1 MNFTQ
6 FLLILKARS
15 KIILVTFGLTVMIT
29 LVVSL
34 LLPKSYVATTSLVM
48 NYKGTDPV
56 TGVTMPALLMPG
68 YMATQID
75 IITSHNV
82 ATKVVDHLKFAES
95 AVAQEQFNKAT
106 NGNGDIKDWFADQL
120 LKGLDVKPSRESS
133 VIEISFRGSDP
144 EFAAATANAFALAYQ
159 QTSIQLKVEPAQ
171 KAAEF
176 LGDQT
181 KTLRTNL
188 ESAQTRLTKYKQEKG
203 LTSESSNLDVES
215 ARLNDLSSQLVMAQS
230 QAFDATSRQQSARGN
245 GDASPDVAANPLVQ
259 SLKMQIT
266 LTESKFSEL
275 SQRVGA
281 SHPQYQA
288 AQAELNKLKS
298 QLQEATASATSSI
311 SGSARIS
318 QQRESELKAALATQ
332 KARVLELNLSRGELS
347 VLERDVDSA
356 QRALDAASQRF
367 TQTTLEGN
375 VNQTDVAVLNPAIAP
390 QRAAGPKVMLNT
402 LLSIFLGTMLGVG
415 LGLLMELMDR
425 RVRCRDDISEL
436 LEVPVFTVI
445 QARPPSNS
453 GNRLTALTRKLFA
466 ASSRKLSKSAWGA

>member
-15 KIILVTFGLTVMIT
+15 KIILVAFGVTVMTT

-34 LLPKSYVATTSLVM
+34 LLPKSYTATTSLVL
-48 NYKGTDPV
+48 NYKGLDPV
-56 TGVTMPALLMPG
+56 TGMSLPAQLMPG
-68 YMATQID
+68 YMATQVD
-75 IITSHNV
+75 IITSRKV
-82 ATKVVDHLKFAES
+82 GIKVVEQLKFSENPA
-95 AVAQEQFNKAT
+95 AQAQFNEAT
-106 NGNGDIKDWFADQL
+106 EGKGDIKDWFADQL
-120 LKGLDVKPSRESS
+120 LKKLDVKPSRESS
-133 VIEISFRGSDP
+133 VIEISFSGSDP
-144 EFAAATANAFALAYQ
+144 EFAAAIANTFAEAYQ
-159 QTSIQLKVEPAQ
+159 QISIQLKVEPAQ

-176 LGDQT
+176 LGGQN
-181 KTLRTNL
+181 KTLRINL

-230 QAFDATSRQQSARGN
+230 QSFDATSRQQSARGN
-245 GDASPDVAANPLVQ
+245 GDASPDVAANPVVQ
-259 SLKMQIT
+259 NLKMQIS
-266 LTESKFSEL
+266 LAESKFSEL
-275 SQRVGA
+275 TQRVGA
-281 SHPQYQA
+281 SHPQYQS

-298 QLQEATASATSSI
+298 QLQEAASSASSSV

-318 QQRESELKAALATQ
+318 RQREAELRAALAAQ

-375 VNQTDVAVLNPAIAP
+375 VNQTDIAVLNPAIAP
-390 QRAAGPKVMLNT
+390 QKPASPKVMLNT

-415 LGLLMELMDR
+415 FGLLAEMLDR
-425 RVRCRDDISEL
+425 RVRSRDDISEL
-436 LEVPVFTVI
+436 LEVPVFAI
-445 QARPPSNS
+445 LQPKPIRQSN
-453 GNRLTALTRKLFA
+453 NPLVALFN
-466 ASSRKLSKSAWGA
+466 KLSASLLRKSNKRA